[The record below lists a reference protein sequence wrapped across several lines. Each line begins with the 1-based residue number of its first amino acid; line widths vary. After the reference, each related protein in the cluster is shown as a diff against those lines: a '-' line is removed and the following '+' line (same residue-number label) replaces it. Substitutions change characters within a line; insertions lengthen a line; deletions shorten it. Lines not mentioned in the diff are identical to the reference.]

1 MVVESIASIVIQY
14 ARFQWGVFMSI
25 GWIWGSIGTVAI
37 VLFIGGY
44 LVGFAVYQPDVS
56 SLEAETEV
64 QKEELASLQGRLSDR
79 DAQLTALITERD
91 DEKASRVGLE
101 TSLSSTQAFLEEAR
115 TSSIQ
120 ASADLLEARSSL
132 TSMEST
138 LTQTQGEQ
146 ADLSEQLSD
155 LQNAQGDLDM
165 AIAIQSELQELYND
179 ELGPNHGDALLLIQ
193 EGLLAANNTNY
204 GEAATFFDESSIA
217 FDLAKDNARVAAN
230 KSEALLKLVPS
241 SLHTTFDTSHRQSKS
256 TILAMDSQSREYK
269 AAASL
274 YIIIGEW
281 NDLDN
286 EGASEDIER
295 WRGLAAD
302 AEDLLEEAMTKLD
315 EADAWAPGLWRRFEA
330 IRLDIRQWRDLLA
343 GVESAILDP
352 A

>member
-1 MVVESIASIVIQY
+1 
-14 ARFQWGVFMSI
+14 MST
-25 GWIWGSIGTVAI
+25 GWLWGSISTVAI
-37 VLFIGGY
+37 VLSIGGY

-64 QKEELASLQGRLSDR
+64 QKEELSSLQGRLSDR
-79 DAQLTALITERD
+79 DAQLAALIMERA
-91 DEKASRVGLE
+91 DEKASRVGME
-101 TSLSSTQAFLEEAR
+101 TSLASTQAFLEEAR
-115 TSSIQ
+115 TSSIR
-120 ASADLLEARSSL
+120 ASADFLEAQASL
-132 TSMEST
+132 STLETT
-138 LTQTQGEQ
+138 LTQTQGEHT
-146 ADLSEQLSD
+146 DLSEQLSD
-155 LQNAQGDLDM
+155 LQNSQGDLDM

-193 EGLLAANNTNY
+193 EGFLAVNNTNF

-217 FDLAKDNARVAAN
+217 FDLAKDNAQVAAS
-230 KSEALLKLVPS
+230 KSKALLELVPS

-256 TILAMDSQSREYK
+256 TVLAMDSQSREYK

-281 NDLDN
+281 NDVDN
-286 EGASEDIER
+286 EGSSEDIER

-315 EADAWAPGLWRRFEA
+315 KADTWAPGLWRRSEA

-343 GVESAILDP
+343 GVEAVILDP
-352 A
+352 T